1 MPRTHHLAIDPARPL
16 AQQPQTGHNRWHE
29 DIPPALEVAPGD
41 TVILETRDAFDGQL
55 SPASTSDDVGA
66 LNLGP
71 VHPLT
76 GPVYVRGAQPG
87 DLLEV
92 KLLDVDPDP
101 FGSWG
106 DTVEVPGFGFLRDAF
121 PEPFIAHWHLTGKRY
136 AESDQL
142 PGVRIRYQPFPGIM
156 GLAPSRELRE
166 RVALREQAL
175 LERGGF
181 VVPPG
186 PDQAVPAQ
194 GPSAEV
200 GLRTIPPRETGGNID
215 IKQLTPGVSL
225 LLPVYVE
232 GALFSTGDVHYA
244 QGDCEA
250 CGTAIEMRSAV
261 HVQFRLH
268 KGEAQRRGIRDLQF
282 FRDDYFGP
290 PELAMPRRLFA
301 TSGISVTK
309 DGENRSEDL
318 TLAARNALLNMIE
331 YLGTRGYDR
340 QQAYA
345 LCSVAVDLRISQVVD
360 VPNFI
365 VTALLPLDIFV

>member
-1 MPRTHHLAIDPARPL
+1 
-16 AQQPQTGHNRWHE
+16 
-29 DIPPALEVAPGD
+29 
-41 TVILETRDAFDGQL
+41 
-55 SPASTSDDVGA
+55 
-66 LNLGP
+66 
-71 VHPLT
+71 
-76 GPVYVRGAQPG
+76 
-87 DLLEV
+87 
-92 KLLDVDPDP
+92 
-101 FGSWG
+101 
-106 DTVEVPGFGFLRDAF
+106 
-121 PEPFIAHWHLTGKRY
+121 
-136 AESDQL
+136 
-142 PGVRIRYQPFPGIM
+142 
-156 GLAPSRELRE
+156 
-166 RVALREQAL
+166 
-175 LERGGF
+175 
-181 VVPPG
+181 
-186 PDQAVPAQ
+186 
-194 GPSAEV
+194 
-200 GLRTIPPRETGGNID
+200 LRTIPPRETGGNID

-290 PELAMPRRLFA
+290 PELATPRRFVA

-309 DGENRSEDL
+309 EGENRSEDL